1 VNELLHKVEVVSR
14 ETVETSFQLMRAIK
28 DMSDGDTDLA
38 TTYVVEQLA
47 ELLSDG
53 SYVYSIRIR
62 LAEAVS

>member
-1 VNELLHKVEVVSR
+1 
-14 ETVETSFQLMRAIK
+14 MRAIK

-47 ELLSDG
+47 EQLSDG
-53 SYVYSIRIR
+53 AYAYSIRIR

>member
-47 ELLSDG
+47 EQLSDG
-53 SYVYSIRIR
+53 AYVYSIRIR